1 MRHLYTVGY
10 EGYEGY
16 VAGYGRVRWGTA
28 MGLLQFDAVA
38 AARCC
43 ASRLASRTAIMK
55 SRLFS
60 KQNAAFAASPSSSA
74 RFQACQQVFL

>member
-1 MRHLYTVGY
+1 MRQLYTVGY

-38 AARCC
+38 AARC
-43 ASRLASRTAIMK
+43 ASRLASRTAIMN

-60 KQNAAFAASPSSSA
+60 NQNIACVASPRSSA
-74 RFQACQQVFL
+74 RFQACQQLFL